1 MDSSIAAVMST
12 SPTSGAFRIVL
23 GPSPSIAA
31 TMCLVTAFFEP
42 RTWMS
47 PRSGPDGSTCQV
59 SVTQTTVGAR
69 PLRSGAV
76 HRTFRSSTGSTGS
89 AGSAGSAGSDGGSAA
104 GWAAGWAAR
113 AGRIQTNQYPAAAS
127 STAPMVQPSATVP
140 SPTYFSPEAR
150 ITKVM
155 TGRMKRS
162 GARDDSS
169 EPISTAGTLPTMM
182 EAVTP
187 NSTCPKA
194 SAPRAAAAVSGT
206 ACVRSVPTSWPAL
219 RVGPSQLARA
229 EQRVREQQQDDHQ
242 GSRTHR
248 GQADDQPAHHADQDG
263 RHRPDGDLRDL
274 AGAGLAGPAVQEET
288 DHHGRRARQ
297 QRRPQGDL
305 DVLGVGGTVAEQPQ
319 QVGAEERHRHRTERH
334 PADQAQVA
342 GALVQMHRRADRPH
356 HRRGDQ
362 VAGDGSA
369 WFHRA

>member
-89 AGSAGSAGSDGGSAA
+89 AGSAGSDGGSAA
-104 GWAAGWAAR
+104 GWGTGWAAGWAAR
-113 AGRIQTNQYPAAAS
+113 AGRIQMNQYPAAAS
-127 STAPMVQPSATVP
+127 STAPMVQPSAAVP

-155 TGRMKRS
+155 TGLIKRS

-219 RVGPSQLARA
+219 SIGYANSSRMIIRDP
-229 EQRVREQQQDDHQ
+229 EPTEVRPTI
-242 GSRTHR
+242 S
-248 GQADDQPAHHADQDG
+248 
-263 RHRPDGDLRDL
+263 PDR
-274 AGAGLAGPAVQEET
+274 
-288 DHHGRRARQ
+288 
-297 QRRPQGDL
+297 
-305 DVLGVGGTVAEQPQ
+305 
-319 QVGAEERHRHRTERH
+319 
-334 PADQAQVA
+334 
-342 GALVQMHRRADRPH
+342 
-356 HRRGDQ
+356 
-362 VAGDGSA
+362 
-369 WFHRA
+369 